1 MIAWISS
8 NEAKGVDDD
17 QISSPKSPINRLHLQ
32 NLVKNLDVPHCYLAS
47 MEKIHELAK
56 LSERNRTCMVE
67 IGVTKAMVMV
77 IKNNFKEGNTN
88 GLEEALKI
96 IKLLWY
102 EAMIKNMIKPLIGK
116 NMDFINSLTWI
127 LKIHIVDNNIK
138 MVNEVMP
145 LLKLT
150 IDVVE
155 STLLGNLNIEF
166 FKEIVRMLY
175 FSTFLFRLKT
185 PFSSHIFLQSISVS
199 NKKNTNIFK

>member
-1 MIAWISS
+1 
-8 NEAKGVDDD
+8 
-17 QISSPKSPINRLHLQ
+17 
-32 NLVKNLDVPHCYLAS
+32 
-47 MEKIHELAK
+47 
-56 LSERNRTCMVE
+56 
-67 IGVTKAMVMV
+67 MV

-127 LKIHIVDNNIK
+127 LKIHRVDNNIK
-138 MVNEVMP
+138 MVNEVIP

-166 FKEIVRMLY
+166 FKETVRMLY
-175 FSTFLFRLKT
+175 FSTFLF
-185 PFSSHIFLQSISVS
+185 
-199 NKKNTNIFK
+199 

>member
-1 MIAWISS
+1 
-8 NEAKGVDDD
+8 
-17 QISSPKSPINRLHLQ
+17 
-32 NLVKNLDVPHCYLAS
+32 
-47 MEKIHELAK
+47 
-56 LSERNRTCMVE
+56 MVE

-96 IKLLWY
+96 IKLLWH

-138 MVNEVMP
+138 MVNEVIP

-166 FKEIVRMLY
+166 FKETVRMLY
-175 FSTFLFRLKT
+175 FSTFLFRLKIPLVLT
-185 PFSSHIFLQSISVS
+185 FFFSPFQSLTKHNI
-199 NKKNTNIFK
+199 NIFKFKYHFCLCMSTNFYFNFCIFFVANITLNVQILLVLVSPVKK

>member
-1 MIAWISS
+1 
-8 NEAKGVDDD
+8 
-17 QISSPKSPINRLHLQ
+17 
-32 NLVKNLDVPHCYLAS
+32 
-47 MEKIHELAK
+47 
-56 LSERNRTCMVE
+56 MVE

-96 IKLLWY
+96 IKLLWH

-127 LKIHIVDNNIK
+127 LKIHSVDNNIK
-138 MVNEVMP
+138 MVNEVIP

-166 FKEIVRMLY
+166 FKETVRMLY
-175 FSTFLFRLKT
+175 FSTFLF
-185 PFSSHIFLQSISVS
+185 
-199 NKKNTNIFK
+199 